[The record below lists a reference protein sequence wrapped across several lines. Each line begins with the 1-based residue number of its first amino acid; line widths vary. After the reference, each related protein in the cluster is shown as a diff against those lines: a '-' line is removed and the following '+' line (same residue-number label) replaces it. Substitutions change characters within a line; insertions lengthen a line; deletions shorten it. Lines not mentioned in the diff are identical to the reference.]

1 MTPTTN
7 ASSELR
13 VEELR
18 AQLNPSRRPRHIAI
32 IMDGNGRWARARGL
46 SRLEGH
52 RAGRESIRETVTVCA
67 ELGVEYLTLYTFSS
81 ENWQRPENE
90 VRALMQLIEH
100 ALHEEI
106 EPLHE
111 KGVRLRVLGRKKSLP
126 TSLQEAM
133 AKAEAMTAHND
144 GLVLQLAINYG
155 GRQEIL
161 DAAIGLAQEVAEG
174 RLALD
179 DIEESHLTRHL
190 YLPDTPDPDLL
201 IRTGGDLRVS
211 NYLLWEIAYSEICV
225 LPVLWPDFRRED
237 VYTALIEYQ
246 SRERRFGG
254 LRDAR

>member
-1 MTPTTN
+1 MTPTAK

-13 VEELR
+13 AEELR
-18 AQLNPSRRPRHIAI
+18 AQLNESRRPRHIAI
-32 IMDGNGRWARARGL
+32 IMDGNGRWARGRGL

-52 RAGRESIRETVTVCA
+52 RAGRESIREAVAACA
-67 ELGVEYLTLYTFSS
+67 EIGVEYLTLYTFSS
-81 ENWQRPENE
+81 ENWRRPEGE

-106 EPLHE
+106 EPLHA
-111 KGVRLRVLGRKKSLP
+111 KGVRLRVLGRKRDLP
-126 TSLQEAM
+126 TSLQEAI
-133 AKAEAMTAHND
+133 AKAEAMTCRNQ

-161 DAAIGLAQEVAEG
+161 DAAVALAKEAAEG
-174 RLALD
+174 RLALA
-179 DIEESHLTRHL
+179 DIEESHLAAHL
-190 YLPDTPDPDLL
+190 YLPDCPDPDVL
-201 IRTGGDLRVS
+201 IRTGGELRVS

-237 VYTALIEYQ
+237 LYAALIDYQ

-254 LRDAR
+254 LRDGS

>member
-1 MTPTTN
+1 MTPKTD
-7 ASSELR
+7 ASGELR

-81 ENWQRPENE
+81 ENWRRPENE

-106 EPLHE
+106 ERLHA
-111 KGVRLRVLGRKKSLP
+111 KGVRLRVLGRKESLP

-133 AKAEAMTAHND
+133 AKAEAMTARND

-161 DAAIGLAQEVAEG
+161 DAAVGLAREVAEG

-179 DIEESHLTRHL
+179 DIEESHLARHL

-237 VYTALIEYQ
+237 VYTALLEYQ
-246 SRERRFGG
+246 GRERRFGG
-254 LRDAR
+254 LRDAP

>member
-52 RAGRESIRETVTVCA
+52 RAGRESIRETVAVCG

-81 ENWQRPENE
+81 ENWRRPENE

-106 EPLHE
+106 EPLHA

-179 DIEESHLTRHL
+179 DIEENHLTRHL

-254 LRDAR
+254 LRNAP

>member
-1 MTPTTN
+1 MTPTAN

-32 IMDGNGRWARARGL
+32 IMDGNGRWARGRGL

-52 RAGRESIRETVTVCA
+52 RAGRESIRETVAVCA
-67 ELGVEYLTLYTFSS
+67 ELGVKYLTLYTFSS
-81 ENWQRPENE
+81 ENWRRPENE

-106 EPLHE
+106 EPLHA

-133 AKAEAMTAHND
+133 AKAEAMTARND

-179 DIEESHLTRHL
+179 DIEESHLARHL
-190 YLPDTPDPDLL
+190 YLPDSPDPDLL

-246 SRERRFGG
+246 SRDRRFGG

>member
-1 MTPTTN
+1 MTPTTK

-18 AQLNPSRRPRHIAI
+18 AQLSESRLPRHIAI

-52 RAGRESIRETVTVCA
+52 RAGRESIRETVAACGDI
-67 ELGVEYLTLYTFSS
+67 GVGYLTLYTFSA
-81 ENWQRPENE
+81 ENWRRPENE

-100 ALHEEI
+100 ALDEEI
-106 EPLHE
+106 EPMHA
-111 KGVRLRVLGRKKSLP
+111 KGVRLRVLGRRTDLP
-126 TSLQEAM
+126 ASLQEAI
-133 AKAEAMTAHND
+133 AKAEAMTARNE

-161 DAAIGLAQEVAEG
+161 DAAVGLAKDVAEG

-179 DIEESHLTRHL
+179 AIDESHLTRHL
-190 YLPDTPDPDLL
+190 YLPDSPDPDLL

-237 VYTALIEYQ
+237 LYAALTQYQ

-254 LRDAR
+254 VRDAS

>member
-1 MTPTTN
+1 M
-7 ASSELR
+7 
-13 VEELR
+13 EELR
-18 AQLNPSRRPRHIAI
+18 AQLNPSRVPRHIAI
-32 IMDGNGRWARARGL
+32 IMDGNGRWAHARGR

-52 RAGRESIRETVTVCA
+52 RAGRESIRETVAVCA

-81 ENWQRPENE
+81 ENWRRPENE

-106 EPLHE
+106 EPLDA
-111 KGVRLRVLGRKKSLP
+111 KGVRLRVLGRRKSLP

-133 AKAEAMTAHND
+133 AKAEAMTARND

-179 DIEESHLTRHL
+179 DIEESHLARHL
-190 YLPDTPDPDLL
+190 YLPDSPDPDLL

-237 VYTALIEYQ
+237 VYTALVEYQ

-254 LRDAR
+254 LRDAP